1 MKVDAKREAK
11 VEAHAVADLTMKA
24 GDCCEGCQM
33 NRGKRGCEGRVRGYM
48 SMELEDEECE
58 ALSSRQLQGSAG
70 CSIRN
75 VSEGAIVMRLK
86 R

>member
-1 MKVDAKREAK
+1 
-11 VEAHAVADLTMKA
+11 
-24 GDCCEGCQM
+24 
-33 NRGKRGCEGRVRGYM
+33 
-48 SMELEDEECE
+48 MELEDEECE
-58 ALSSRQLQGSAG
+58 ALSPRQLQGSAG